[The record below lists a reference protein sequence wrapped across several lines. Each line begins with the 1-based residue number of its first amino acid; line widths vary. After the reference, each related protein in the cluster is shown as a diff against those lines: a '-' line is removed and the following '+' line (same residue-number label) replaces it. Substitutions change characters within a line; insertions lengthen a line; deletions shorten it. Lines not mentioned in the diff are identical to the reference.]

1 MFELFF
7 FVLSAFDGVAVGV
20 IVALLIGLMFGD
32 NPGARIAK
40 VLLGIAAGGGY
51 FVWCLSI
58 LVSDG
63 SEVSSTFGNVV
74 LFAPVVV
81 FFVLKLLV
89 YAFKKE

>member
-7 FVLSAFDGVAVGV
+7 FMLAAFDGVLAGA
-20 IVALLIGLMFGD
+20 IVASLIGLMFGD
-32 NPGARIAK
+32 NPGARIAQ

-58 LVSDG
+58 ML
-63 SEVSSTFGNVV
+63 SEDASLTFGNVV

-81 FFVLKLLV
+81 FFVLKL
-89 YAFKKE
+89 Y

>member
-7 FVLSAFDGVAVGV
+7 FMLAAFDG
-20 IVALLIGLMFGD
+20 ALAGAIIASLIGLMFGD
-32 NPGARIAK
+32 NPGARIAQI
-40 VLLGIAAGGGY
+40 LLGIAAGVGY

-63 SEVSSTFGNVV
+63 SEVSSTFGYVV